1 MALKDDIPALLEHI
15 RHNAKYWTDNH
26 ALIDI
31 YEGNLKPYVEES
43 LRAQL
48 SAQAYEQTK
57 GRVSPI
63 NVLQRIVDKLSKIYQ
78 EDPTRR
84 VEDGATQ
91 DDELLDFYE
100 KCYRINTTMNCS
112 NEFFNMSKAS
122 LLEPYVHKGKPKLRV
137 IPNDRF
143 LPWSNDEVDPQNPTH
158 IIVSHGKETYFKG
171 AEKRTRKL
179 FRVYTD
185 EEFLI
190 FDSDGNVRLD
200 KMGEN
205 TDGINPYGRIPFVY
219 VNRSKNLLVPKLDT
233 DMLAMTVLIPVTIS
247 DLNFAVKFLCFSI
260 VYTIDADVEGMKKSP
275 NAVWHLK
282 TDADGVKPE
291 IGSLDPSVDSD
302 KVLALIQAEFSLWLN
317 TKGIKPG
324 SIGKLTTDNFA
335 SGISKMIDEM
345 DTSEDRK
352 KQVSFYADA
361 EEDLWSLTKTMH
373 DYWVRTQQI
382 DPMPLFSVD
391 SKIITDFQEQ
401 LPTLTRGDIVEDLE
415 TEVNAGFT
423 SRRRAIK
430 KLNPKMTEDEIDEL
444 IAEIDQEKSAN
455 VVVSVPNDEPMEQ
468 EEPEQPEEEDDE

>member
-1 MALKDDIPALLEHI
+1 MALKNDIPALLNHI
-15 RHNAKYWTDNH
+15 QSNAKYWADNH

-31 YEGNLKPYVEES
+31 YEGNLKPYVEND
-43 LRAQL
+43 LRQQL
-48 SAQAYEQTK
+48 SAQAFSQAK
-57 GRVSPI
+57 FRISPI

-84 VEDGATQ
+84 VEDGSDT
-91 DDELLDFYE
+91 DSELLEFYDSA
-100 KCYRINTTMNCS
+100 YRTNTTMNCS

-158 IIVSHGKETYFKG
+158 IIVSHGQETYFEG
-171 AEKRTRKL
+171 AEKRHRKL

-185 EEFLI
+185 DEFII
-190 FDSDGNVRLD
+190 FDSDGNVRTD
-200 KMGEN
+200 KMGDN
-205 TDGINPYGRIPFVY
+205 TDGVNPYGRIPFVY

-233 DMLAMTVLIPVTIS
+233 DMLTMTLLIPVAIS
-247 DLNFAVKFLCFSI
+247 DINFATMMQCFSI
-260 VYTIDADVEGMKKSP
+260 IYTIDADVEGMKKSP

-291 IGSLDPSVDSD
+291 IGTVDPSVDSD
-302 KVLALIQAEFSLWLN
+302 KALTLIQAEFSLWLN

-373 DYWVRTQQI
+373 DYWVSTNQI
-382 DPMPLFSVD
+382 DTMPLFSVD
-391 SKIITDFQEQ
+391 AKVVTDFQEQ

-415 TEVNAGFT
+415 LEVNSGFT
-423 SRRRAIK
+423 SRRRAIQ
-430 KLNPKMTEDEIDEL
+430 KLNPKMTEEEIDEL
-444 IAEIDQEKSAN
+444 IAEIDAEKSAN
-455 VVVSVPNDEPMEQ
+455 IVVSVPDDEPIEN
-468 EEPEQPEEEDDE
+468 EPEVDDE